1 MWSKQQMSD
10 YSQSELLK
18 AVAQMVMIADVVEV
32 DLGAARAK
40 VSFGAEATSAWLP
53 WLTARSSA
61 IAVWAPPS
69 AGEQVLCLSPSG
81 LTKDAI
87 ILGALFSGA
96 NAAPSGAAGEHLIK
110 IGGSSISITGD
121 SIVLSSNGATLKIDG
136 SGITHAGSS
145 TEVNTIALN
154 HNGTNVGETHT
165 HKGITPGL
173 SRTGDP
179 T

>member
-1 MWSKQQMSD
+1 MSD
-10 YSQSELLK
+10 YTQSELLK

-32 DLGAARAK
+32 DPGTARAK

-53 WLTARSSA
+53 WLTERSSA
-61 IAVWAPPS
+61 IGVWAPPS

-110 IGGSSISITGD
+110 IGGSLISITDG
-121 SIVLSSNGATLKIDG
+121 SIVLSSNGSTLTVDS
-136 SGITHAGSS
+136 SGITHTGGS
-145 TEVNTIALN
+145 TEVNTGSLN
-154 HNGTNVGETHT
+154 HKGTDVGDTHT
-165 HKGITPGL
+165 HKGITPGP

-179 T
+179 K

>member
-1 MWSKQQMSD
+1 MSD
-10 YSQSELLK
+10 YTQSELLK

-32 DLGAARAK
+32 DPGTARAK
-40 VSFGAEATSAWLP
+40 VSFGPEATSAWLP
-53 WLTARSSA
+53 WLTERASA

-96 NAAPSGAAGEHLIK
+96 NSAPSGAAGEHQIK
-110 IGGSSISITGD
+110 IGGSSLSITGD
-121 SIVLSSNGATLKIDG
+121 SIVLSSNGSTLTIDG
-136 SGITHAGSS
+136 SGITHTGDSN
-145 TEVNTIALN
+145 EINTDSLN
-154 HNGTNVGETHT
+154 HKGTNVGDTHT
-165 HKGITPGL
+165 HKGITPGP

-179 T
+179 K